1 MDIAISFWIYLSVRI
16 CVGFSYISCYCFPT
30 LYCFNLFCFLGLNSL
45 VSLTGSYT
53 EVEPSFSFLVLLKFI
68 YSDTRSLCLFLLFE
82 IARIT
87 IKKFGSDFI
96 NLTIDKFE
104 PETLHE
110 TLITLLPPSPKK
122 KGSVNPEKKGSTTST
137 SGSKGESSSP
147 SSSASTT
154 KTMLTTSEATA
165 TAASKNISASVKPE
179 STVQPTSGVKNET
192 FKKQNRTRRDV
203 DDTNPTTT
211 LVTSEVKPWPLAR
224 EKINVSAS
232 EYKYSGNVSV
242 YIATTSLL

>member
-1 MDIAISFWIYLSVRI
+1 MI
-16 CVGFSYISCYCFPT
+16 
-30 LYCFNLFCFLGLNSL
+30 
-45 VSLTGSYT
+45 LTGSYT
-53 EVEPSFSFLVLLKFI
+53 KVEPSFSYLVLLKFI

-87 IKKFGSDFI
+87 VKKFGSDFI
-96 NLTIDKFE
+96 NLAIDKFE

-110 TLITLLPPSPKK
+110 TLITLLPPSSKK
-122 KGSVNPEKKGSTTST
+122 KGSVNHEKNASTTST

-165 TAASKNISASVKPE
+165 TAVSKNISASVKPE
-179 STVQPTSGVKNET
+179 STVQPTSGGKNDT

-203 DDTNPTTT
+203 DDTNPITT
-211 LVTSEVKPWPLAR
+211 LVTCTSEVKPWPLAL

-242 YIATTSLL
+242 YIATTSLLYM